1 MSIKNTTRR
10 QKMNKK
16 PYELNITVIEN
27 GSTMQEITT
36 RDNCKVKFYTK
47 EGMLKIDFQKWHD
60 DNT

>member
-1 MSIKNTTRR
+1 MD
-10 QKMNKK
+10 KK

-60 DNT
+60 NNT